1 MREWDEF
8 DVHRPDVW
16 PLAELLTGLG
26 EGHVGGDG
34 GVDDRLCPLHRDY
47 SIEKD
52 HWQIKL
58 LTLRWHHDFLRMF

>member
-52 HWQIKL
+52 HWQI
-58 LTLRWHHDFLRMF
+58 